1 MPMLGVMCRY
11 VCKLYVQVQL
21 YTRLLPLYTEM
32 KVRQTLKLSKRE
44 LKHTGKGPL
53 LLPSNKW

>member
-1 MPMLGVMCRY
+1 MKIY
-11 VCKLYVQVQL
+11 FQVQL
-21 YTRLLPLYTEM
+21 YTQLLLLYTEM

-53 LLPSNKW
+53 LIPSNKW